1 MMRAMVVATL
11 VLWAAGCQEK
21 EHYPP
26 GEGGGPGAGGGSD
39 STDAGIDAGSLPDG
53 GGPDG
58 GTPGLDGAVALGGRL
73 CNVTDV
79 RDPLDPIDCADT
91 ADLGGI
97 EVVEVVSGQSDDTD
111 AEGRFDVTFA
121 FDDGRILAVGR
132 DDLTTRDA
140 LVPVD
145 GWRAATFLV
154 PRIAQSTWDALMTE
168 LGEEQVGTASIA
180 LFLRDGGVPV
190 QGADVLSDPD
200 APRTF
205 YDDAAVLA
213 LWSEAASQTGPFG
226 AALLLDVPADVLS
239 EVNITVGAA
248 SFDLPI
254 QADHLTLA
262 RVDL

>member
-26 GEGGGPGAGGGSD
+26 GEGGGPGAGGGTDRSD
-39 STDAGIDAGSLPDG
+39 GGIDAGDLPDG
-53 GGPDG
+53 GGLPDG
-58 GTPGLDGAVALGGRL
+58 NPGLDGAVALGGRL
-73 CNVTDV
+73 CDVTDV
-79 RDPLDPIDCADT
+79 RDPLDCADT
-91 ADLGGI
+91 DLAGI
-97 EVVEVVSGQSDDTD
+97 DVVEVVSGKSDDTD
-111 AEGRFDVTFA
+111 AEGRFEVTFA

-132 DDLTTRDA
+132 DDASTRNA

-168 LGEEQVGTASIA
+168 LGVEQVGTASIA
-180 LFLRDGGVPV
+180 LFVRDGGDPV
-190 QGADVLSDPD
+190 EGAEVLSEPD

-213 LWSEAASQTGPFG
+213 LWSEAAGQTGPLG

-239 EVNITVGAA
+239 EVNITVGAT

-262 RVDL
+262 RVEL